1 MLSYL
6 NSIFRSIFGTM
17 NMAQSNKK
25 NQLQLS
31 SLNCDTTDS
40 RVSSIFIP
48 IENKDCANTKM
59 LEGKRYT
66 DRWITMVKQIKWVG
80 EARVNWSLSV

>member
-25 NQLQLS
+25 IQLQLS
-31 SLNCDTTDS
+31 SLNCDTTDFQQS
-40 RVSSIFIP
+40 
-48 IENKDCANTKM
+48 K
-59 LEGKRYT
+59 
-66 DRWITMVKQIKWVG
+66 
-80 EARVNWSLSV
+80 